1 MLIRVENL
9 TKYYGNLRGVVDVSF
24 HVEAGEVLGFLG
36 PNGAG
41 KSTTMRI
48 LTGYMP
54 PSSGSAWVA
63 NFSISQEPLEV
74 QKRLGYLP
82 ENNPLYADMTVKSYL
97 GFVASMKGMS
107 GADKDAGIQKVVGSC
122 GLDDVAHRI
131 IGHLSKG
138 YRQRVGLAQAMVN
151 DPPVL
156 ILDEPTS
163 GLDPAQIV
171 EIRNLISELKGDRTI
186 ILSTHI
192 LPEVTMVCDRV
203 VIVHH
208 GKVAAEGALDTLAVD
223 MQADSTIR
231 ISAIGRADALFSKMR
246 AVSRVE
252 SVELLGTSTGEEV
265 HFEVHAKGGD
275 DVRPDLVAAVSAAGG
290 NLTELRQIRLTLE
303 DIFVRIVSGEQ
314 KHDEEISEETI
325 INA

>member
-1 MLIRVENL
+1 MIRVENL
-9 TKYYGNLRGVVDVSF
+9 TKYYGNLRGVEEISF
-24 HVEAGEVLGFLG
+24 QVAEGEVLGFLG

-54 PSSGSAWVA
+54 PNSGSAWVA
-63 NFSISQEPLEV
+63 DVNVSDSPLEA
-74 QKRLGYLP
+74 QKNLGYLP
-82 ENNPLYADMTVKSYL
+82 ENNPLYGDMTVRAYL
-97 GFVASMKGMS
+97 NFVASMKGMS
-107 GADKDAGIQKVVGSC
+107 GAEKEAGIRRVVGSC
-122 GLDDVAHRI
+122 GLEEVVDRL
-131 IGHLSKG
+131 IGNLSKG

-171 EIRNLISELKGDRTI
+171 EIRNLISELKGNRTL

-192 LPEVTMVCDRV
+192 LPEVNMVCDRV
-203 VIVHH
+203 VIIHQ
-208 GKVAAEGALDTLAVD
+208 GQIAAEGALDSLAAN

-231 ISAIGRADALFSKMR
+231 ISAIGAAGALSDKMNTI
-246 AVSRVE
+246 SGVE
-252 SVELLGTSTGEEV
+252 RVELLGTSMGEEA

-275 DVRPDLVAAVSAAGG
+275 DIRSDLVAAVIAAEGK
-290 NLTELRQIRLTLE
+290 LTEIRQVRLTLE
-303 DIFVRIVSGEQ
+303 DLFVRIVSGEH
-314 KHDEEISEETI
+314 KHDEETV
-325 INA
+325 NA